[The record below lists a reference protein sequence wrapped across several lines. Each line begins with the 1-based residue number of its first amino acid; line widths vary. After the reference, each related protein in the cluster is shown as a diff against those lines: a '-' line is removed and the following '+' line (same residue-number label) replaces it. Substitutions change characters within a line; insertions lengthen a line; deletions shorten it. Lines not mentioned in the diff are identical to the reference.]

1 MEGCEMRVVD
11 VSEITEA
18 VAKLC
23 IDANYNLPEDVY
35 EALKRA
41 LDEEKSPV
49 GKSVLK
55 MIIENADLAR
65 EGVAP
70 ICQDCGLGVVFIEIG
85 QDVHL
90 VGGSLKEAIF
100 EGVRRG
106 YREGYLRKS
115 TCHPFTRANVGDN
128 TPPVI
133 HYDIVPGDK
142 IRIVV
147 APKGGG
153 SENMSMVTML
163 KPADGL
169 QGVIETVVKRVDEA
183 GGNPCPP
190 IIVGVGVGGTFER
203 SAFLAKKAL
212 LRHVGKPNPDMELAK
227 IEKIMLERINKLG
240 IGPMGWGGTVTALA
254 VHFEMEP
261 VHIAS
266 LPVAININCHAA
278 RHKEIVI

>member
-1 MEGCEMRVVD
+1 MRVID

-18 VAKLC
+18 IAKLC
-23 IDANYNLPEDVY
+23 IEANYNLPDDVY
-35 EALKRA
+35 EALKEA
-41 LDEEKSPV
+41 YEKEKSPV
-49 GKSVLK
+49 GKAVLS
-55 MIIENADLAR
+55 MILENAELAKQ
-65 EGVAP
+65 GIAP
-70 ICQDCGLGVVFIEIG
+70 ICQDCGLAVIFMEIG
-85 QDVHL
+85 QDVHFT
-90 VGGSLKEAIF
+90 GGSLKEAIY
-100 EGVRRG
+100 EGVRKG
-106 YREGYLRKS
+106 YKEGYLRKS

-142 IRIVV
+142 VRIVV

-169 QGVIETVVKRVDEA
+169 EGVIETVVNRVKEA

-212 LRHVGKPNPDMELAK
+212 LRPVGKPNPDVELAK
-227 IEKIMLERINKLG
+227 VEKEILERINKLG

-266 LPVAININCHAA
+266 LPCAININCHVA
-278 RHKEIVI
+278 RHKEIII

>member
-1 MEGCEMRVVD
+1 MRVID

-18 VAKLC
+18 IAKLC
-23 IDANYNLPEDVY
+23 IEANYNLPDDVY
-35 EALKRA
+35 QALKEAYER
-41 LDEEKSPV
+41 EKSPV
-49 GKSVLK
+49 GRAVLS
-55 MIIENADLAR
+55 MILENAELAKQK
-65 EGVAP
+65 VAP
-70 ICQDCGLGVVFIEIG
+70 ICQDCGLAVIFMEIG
-85 QDVHL
+85 QDVHFT
-90 VGGSLKEAIF
+90 GGDLKEAIY
-100 EGVRRG
+100 EGVRKG

-142 IRIVV
+142 VRIVI

-163 KPADGL
+163 KPADGVE
-169 QGVIETVVKRVDEA
+169 GIIETVVNRVREA

-212 LRHVGKPNPDMELAK
+212 LRPVGKPNPDVELAK
-227 IEKIMLERINKLG
+227 IEQKILEKINKLG

-266 LPVAININCHAA
+266 LPCAININCHAA
-278 RHKEIVI
+278 RHKEIII

>member
-1 MEGCEMRVVD
+1 MRVID

-23 IDANYNLPEDVY
+23 IDANYDLPSDVY
-35 EALKRA
+35 QALKDAYER
-41 LDEEKSPV
+41 EKSPV
-49 GKSVLK
+49 GKAVLS
-55 MIIENADLAR
+55 MILENAELAKQR
-65 EGVAP
+65 VAP
-70 ICQDCGLGVVFIEIG
+70 ICQDCGLAVVFLEIG
-85 QDVHL
+85 QDVHFT
-90 VGGSLKEAIF
+90 GGSLKEAIY
-100 EGVRRG
+100 EGVRKG
-106 YREGYLRKS
+106 YKEGYLRKS

-142 IRIVV
+142 VRIVV

-169 QGVIETVVKRVDEA
+169 EGVIETVVNRVKEA

-212 LRHVGKPNPDMELAK
+212 LRPVGKPNPDVELAK
-227 IEKIMLERINKLG
+227 VEREILERINKLG

-266 LPVAININCHAA
+266 LPCAININCHVA
-278 RHKEIVI
+278 RHKEIII

>member
-1 MEGCEMRVVD
+1 MRVID

-23 IDANYNLPEDVY
+23 IDANYILPDDVY
-35 EALKRA
+35 EALKKA

-55 MIIENADLAR
+55 MIVENADLAR
-65 EGVAP
+65 QGVAP
-70 ICQDCGLGVVFIEIG
+70 ICQDCGLAVVFLEIG
-85 QDVHL
+85 QDVHFT
-90 VGGSLKEAIF
+90 GGSLKDAIF
-100 EGVRRG
+100 EGVRKG

-133 HYDIVPGDK
+133 HYEIVPGDK
-142 IRIVV
+142 VKIIV

-169 QGVIETVVKRVDEA
+169 DGVIEAVVKRVDEA

-190 IIVGVGVGGTFER
+190 IIVGVGIGGTFER
-203 SAFLAKKAL
+203 SALLAKKAL
-212 LRHVGKPNPDMELAK
+212 LRPVGKPNPDLEIAK
-227 IEKIMLERINKLG
+227 IEEKLLERINKLG

-254 VHFEMEP
+254 VHVEMEP

-266 LPVAININCHAA
+266 LPLAVNINCHAA
-278 RHKEIVI
+278 RHKEIII

>member
-1 MEGCEMRVVD
+1 MRVID
-11 VSEITEA
+11 LSEVTEA
-18 VAKLC
+18 IAKLC

-35 EALKRA
+35 NALKEA
-41 LDEEKSPV
+41 IEKEKSPV
-49 GKSVLK
+49 GKAVLQH
-55 MIIENADLAR
+55 IIENADLAR

-70 ICQDCGLGVVFIEIG
+70 ICQDCGLAVIFMEIG
-85 QDVHL
+85 QDVRFT
-90 VGGSLKEAIF
+90 GGNLKDAIF
-100 EGVRRG
+100 EGVRKG

-115 TCHPFTRANVGDN
+115 TCHPFTRANIGDN

-142 IRIVV
+142 VRIVV

-153 SENMSMVTML
+153 SENMSQVVML
-163 KPADGL
+163 KPADGVE
-169 QGVIETVVKRVDEA
+169 GIIETVVKRVDEA

-212 LRHVGKPNPDMELAK
+212 LRPVGKPNPDVEIAR
-227 IEKIMLERINKLG
+227 IEQEILERVNKLG

-266 LPVAININCHAA
+266 LPCAININCHVA
-278 RHKEIVI
+278 RHKEIIL

>member
-1 MEGCEMRVVD
+1 MRVID
-11 VSEITEA
+11 VSEITDA
-18 VAKLC
+18 IAKLC
-23 IDANYNLPEDVY
+23 IDANYNLPDDVY
-35 EALKRA
+35 NALKEA
-41 LDEEKSPV
+41 IEKEKSPV
-49 GKSVLK
+49 GKAVLQH
-55 MIIENADLAR
+55 IIENADLAR
-65 EGVAP
+65 EGIAP
-70 ICQDCGLGVVFIEIG
+70 ICQDCGLAVIFMEIG
-85 QDVHL
+85 QEVKFA
-90 VGGSLKEAIF
+90 GGNLKDAIF
-100 EGVRRG
+100 EGVRKG

-133 HYDIVPGDK
+133 HYDIVPGDRV
-142 IRIVV
+142 RIIV

-153 SENMSMVTML
+153 SENMSQVVML
-163 KPADGL
+163 KPADGVE
-169 QGVIETVVKRVDEA
+169 GVIDTVVKRVEEA

-212 LRHVGKPNPDMELAK
+212 LRPVGKPNPDVEIAK
-227 IEKIMLERINKLG
+227 IEQEILERINKLG

-266 LPVAININCHAA
+266 LPCAVNINCHVA
-278 RHKEIVI
+278 RHKEIIL

>member
-1 MEGCEMRVVD
+1 MRVID
-11 VSEITEA
+11 VSQITEA
-18 VAKLC
+18 IAKLC
-23 IDANYNLPEDVY
+23 IEANYELPDDVY
-35 EALKRA
+35 QALKEALEK
-41 LDEEKSPV
+41 EKSPV
-49 GKSVLK
+49 GKAVLS
-55 MIIENADLAR
+55 MILENAELAR
-65 EGVAP
+65 QRVAP
-70 ICQDCGLGVVFIEIG
+70 ICQDCGLAVVFLEIG
-85 QDVHL
+85 QEVHFT
-90 VGGSLKEAIF
+90 GGSLKEAIY
-100 EGVRRG
+100 EGVRKG
-106 YREGYLRKS
+106 YKEGYLRKS

-142 IRIVV
+142 VRIVV

-169 QGVIETVVKRVDEA
+169 EGVIETVVNRVKEA

-212 LRHVGKPNPDMELAK
+212 LRPVGKPNPDVELAK
-227 IEKIMLERINKLG
+227 VEQEILERINKLG

-266 LPVAININCHAA
+266 LPCAVNINCHVA
-278 RHKEIVI
+278 RHKEIII

>member
-1 MEGCEMRVVD
+1 MRVID
-11 VSEITEA
+11 VSQITEA
-18 VAKLC
+18 IAKLC
-23 IDANYNLPEDVY
+23 IEANYELPDDVY
-35 EALKRA
+35 QALKEALEK
-41 LDEEKSPV
+41 EKSPV
-49 GKSVLK
+49 GKAVLS
-55 MIIENADLAR
+55 MILENAELAR
-65 EGVAP
+65 QRVAP
-70 ICQDCGLGVVFIEIG
+70 ICQDCGLAVVFLEIG
-85 QDVHL
+85 QEVHFT
-90 VGGSLKEAIF
+90 GGSLKEAIY
-100 EGVRRG
+100 EGVRKG
-106 YREGYLRKS
+106 YKEGYLRKS

-142 IRIVV
+142 VRIVV

-169 QGVIETVVKRVDEA
+169 EGVIETVVNRVKEA

-212 LRHVGKPNPDMELAK
+212 LRPVGKPNPDVELAK
-227 IEKIMLERINKLG
+227 VEQEILERINKLG

-266 LPVAININCHAA
+266 LPCAININCHVA
-278 RHKEIVI
+278 RHKEIII

>member
-1 MEGCEMRVVD
+1 MRVID

-18 VAKLC
+18 IAKLC
-23 IDANYNLPEDVY
+23 IEANYDLPADVY
-35 EALKRA
+35 EALKEA
-41 LDEEKSPV
+41 YEKEKSPV
-49 GKSVLK
+49 GKAVLS
-55 MIIENADLAR
+55 MILENAELAR
-65 EGVAP
+65 QRVAP
-70 ICQDCGLGVVFIEIG
+70 ICQDCGLAVLFIEIG
-85 QDVHL
+85 QDVHFT
-90 VGGSLKEAIF
+90 GGNLKDAIY
-100 EGVRRG
+100 EGVRKG
-106 YREGYLRKS
+106 YKEGYLRKS

-128 TPPVI
+128 TPPII

-142 IRIVV
+142 VRIVV

-169 QGVIETVVKRVDEA
+169 EGVIETVVNRVKEA

-212 LRHVGKPNPDMELAK
+212 LRPVGKPNPDVELAK
-227 IEKIMLERINKLG
+227 VEQEILERINKLG

-266 LPVAININCHAA
+266 LPCAININCHAA
-278 RHKEIVI
+278 RHKEIII

>member
-1 MEGCEMRVVD
+1 MRVID

-23 IDANYNLPEDVY
+23 IDANYDLPSDVY
-35 EALKRA
+35 QALKDAYER
-41 LDEEKSPV
+41 EKSPV
-49 GKSVLK
+49 GKAVLS
-55 MIIENADLAR
+55 MILENAELAKQR
-65 EGVAP
+65 VAP
-70 ICQDCGLGVVFIEIG
+70 ICQDCGLAVVFLEIG
-85 QDVHL
+85 QDVHFT
-90 VGGSLKEAIF
+90 GGSLKEAIY
-100 EGVRRG
+100 EGVRKG
-106 YREGYLRKS
+106 YKEGYLRKS

-142 IRIVV
+142 VRIVV

-169 QGVIETVVKRVDEA
+169 EGIIETVVNRVKEA

-212 LRHVGKPNPDMELAK
+212 LRPVGKPNPDVELAK
-227 IEKIMLERINKLG
+227 VEREILERINKLG

-266 LPVAININCHAA
+266 LPCAININCHVA
-278 RHKEIVI
+278 RHKEIII

>member
-1 MEGCEMRVVD
+1 MRVID

-18 VAKLC
+18 IAKLC
-23 IDANYNLPEDVY
+23 IEANYELPGDVH
-35 EALKRA
+35 EALKEA
-41 LDEEKSPV
+41 YEKEKSPV
-49 GKSVLK
+49 GKAVLS
-55 MIIENADLAR
+55 MILENAELAR
-65 EGVAP
+65 QRVAP
-70 ICQDCGLGVVFIEIG
+70 ICQDCGLAVLFIEIG
-85 QDVHL
+85 QDVHFT
-90 VGGSLKEAIF
+90 GGNLKEAIY

-106 YREGYLRKS
+106 YKEGYLRKS

-142 IRIVV
+142 VRIVV

-169 QGVIETVVKRVDEA
+169 EGVIETVVNRVKEA

-212 LRHVGKPNPDMELAK
+212 LRPVGKPNPDVELAK
-227 IEKIMLERINKLG
+227 VEQEILERINKLG

-266 LPVAININCHAA
+266 LPCAININCHAA
-278 RHKEIVI
+278 RHKEIII

>member
-1 MEGCEMRVVD
+1 MRVID
-11 VSEITEA
+11 LSEVTEA
-18 VAKLC
+18 IAKLC

-35 EALKRA
+35 NALKEA
-41 LDEEKSPV
+41 IEKEKSPV
-49 GKSVLK
+49 GKAVLQH
-55 MIIENADLAR
+55 IIENADLAR
-65 EGVAP
+65 EGIAP
-70 ICQDCGLGVVFIEIG
+70 ICQDCGLAVIFMEIG
-85 QDVHL
+85 QDVRFT
-90 VGGSLKEAIF
+90 GGNLKDAIY
-100 EGVRRG
+100 EGVRKG

-142 IRIVV
+142 VRIVV

-153 SENMSMVTML
+153 SENMSQVVML
-163 KPADGL
+163 KPADGIE
-169 QGVIETVVKRVDEA
+169 GVIETVVKRVEEA

-212 LRHVGKPNPDMELAK
+212 LRPVGKPNPDVELAK
-227 IEKIMLERINKLG
+227 IEQEMLERINKLG

-266 LPVAININCHAA
+266 LPCAVNINCHVA
-278 RHKEIVI
+278 RHKEIIL

>member
-1 MEGCEMRVVD
+1 MRVID
-11 VSEITEA
+11 LSEVTEA
-18 VAKLC
+18 IAKLC

-35 EALKRA
+35 NALKEALER
-41 LDEEKSPV
+41 EKSPV
-49 GKSVLK
+49 GKAVLQH
-55 MIIENADLAR
+55 ILENADLAR
-65 EGVAP
+65 EGIAP
-70 ICQDCGLGVVFIEIG
+70 ICQDCGLAVIFMEIG
-85 QDVHL
+85 QDVRFT
-90 VGGSLKEAIF
+90 GGNLKDAIF
-100 EGVRRG
+100 EGVRKG

-115 TCHPFTRANVGDN
+115 TCHPFTRANIGDN

-142 IRIVV
+142 VRIVV

-153 SENMSMVTML
+153 SENMSQVVML
-163 KPADGL
+163 KPADGVE
-169 QGVIETVVKRVDEA
+169 GVIETVVKRVDEA

-212 LRHVGKPNPDMELAK
+212 LRPVGKPNPDVEIAR
-227 IEKIMLERINKLG
+227 IEQEMLERINKLG

-266 LPVAININCHAA
+266 LPCAININCHVA
-278 RHKEIVI
+278 RHKEIIL

>member
-1 MEGCEMRVVD
+1 MRVID

-18 VAKLC
+18 IAKLC

-35 EALKRA
+35 QALKEA
-41 LDEEKSPV
+41 YEKEKSPV
-49 GKSVLK
+49 GKAVLS
-55 MIIENADLAR
+55 MILENAELAR
-65 EGVAP
+65 QKVAP
-70 ICQDCGLGVVFIEIG
+70 ICQDCGLAVIFMEIG
-85 QDVHL
+85 QDVHFT
-90 VGGSLKEAIF
+90 GGDLKEAIY
-100 EGVRRG
+100 EGVRKG

-142 IRIVV
+142 VRIVV

-169 QGVIETVVKRVDEA
+169 EGVIETVVNRVKEA

-212 LRHVGKPNPDMELAK
+212 LRPVGKPNPDVELAK
-227 IEKIMLERINKLG
+227 VEQEILERINKLG

-266 LPVAININCHAA
+266 LPCAININCHAT
-278 RHKEIVI
+278 RHKEIII

>member
-1 MEGCEMRVVD
+1 MRVID

-23 IDANYNLPEDVY
+23 IDANYDLPSDVY
-35 EALKRA
+35 QALKDAYER
-41 LDEEKSPV
+41 EKSPV
-49 GKSVLK
+49 GKAVLS
-55 MIIENADLAR
+55 MILENAELAKQR
-65 EGVAP
+65 VAP
-70 ICQDCGLGVVFIEIG
+70 ICQDCGLAVVFLEIG
-85 QDVHL
+85 QDVHFT
-90 VGGSLKEAIF
+90 GGSLKEAIY
-100 EGVRRG
+100 EGVRKG
-106 YREGYLRKS
+106 YKEGYLRKS

-142 IRIVV
+142 VRIVV

-169 QGVIETVVKRVDEA
+169 EGVIETVVNRVKEA

-212 LRHVGKPNPDMELAK
+212 LRPVGKPNPDVELAK
-227 IEKIMLERINKLG
+227 VEREILEKINKLG

-266 LPVAININCHAA
+266 LPCAININCHVA
-278 RHKEIVI
+278 RHKEIII

>member
-1 MEGCEMRVVD
+1 MRVID

-18 VAKLC
+18 IAKLC

-35 EALKRA
+35 EALKEA
-41 LDEEKSPV
+41 YEKEKSPV
-49 GKSVLK
+49 GKAVLS
-55 MIIENADLAR
+55 MILENAKLAK

-70 ICQDCGLGVVFIEIG
+70 ICQDCGLAVVFMEIG
-85 QDVHL
+85 QDVHFT
-90 VGGSLKEAIF
+90 GGNLKDAIY
-100 EGVRRG
+100 EGVRKG

-142 IRIVV
+142 VRIVV

-169 QGVIETVVKRVDEA
+169 EGVIETVVNRVREA

-190 IIVGVGVGGTFER
+190 IIVGVGVGGTYER

-212 LRHVGKPNPDMELAK
+212 LRPVGKPNPDVELAK
-227 IEKIMLERINKLG
+227 VEKEMLERINKLG

-266 LPVAININCHAA
+266 LPCAININCHVA
-278 RHKEIVI
+278 RHKEIII